1 MSNAKVPEAIRARE
15 IFDNNGS
22 TLLGVRRFR
31 GWGLLSEQWRPRVD
45 ELDGGEIVYWIYSY
59 DTPIAW
65 VYETYASDYDCD
77 EIYEPVMPQVRY
89 SKATLHHQKIAA
101 EALGL
106 KVNPIDWPL
115 AHPLAGA
122 R

>member
-1 MSNAKVPEAIRARE
+1 MRMSNAKVPAAIRARE
-15 IFDNNGS
+15 VFDNNGS
-22 TLLGVRRFR
+22 TLLGARKFR
-31 GWGLLSEQWRPRVD
+31 GWGHLPND
-45 ELDGGEIVYWIYSY
+45 EIVYWVYSY

-65 VYETYASDYDCD
+65 VYNDDSPY
-77 EIYEPVMPQVRY
+77 MPQVRY
-89 SKATLHHQKIAA
+89 SKVTLHHQKIVA

-115 AHPLAGA
+115 ARPTMVT

>member
-1 MSNAKVPEAIRARE
+1 MRMSNAKVPAAIRARE
-15 IFDNNGS
+15 VFDNNGS
-22 TLLGVRRFR
+22 TLLGARKFR
-31 GWGLLSEQWRPRVD
+31 GWGHLPEQWREAYDTDR
-45 ELDGGEIVYWIYSY
+45 IAYWVYSY

-65 VYETYASDYDCD
+65 VHQDGGIE
-77 EIYEPVMPQVRY
+77 MPEARY
-89 SKATLHHQKIAA
+89 SKVTLHHQKIVA

-115 AHPLAGA
+115 ARPAMVT

>member
-1 MSNAKVPEAIRARE
+1 MRMSNAKVGAAIRARE
-15 IFDNNGS
+15 VFDNNGS
-22 TLLGVRRFR
+22 TLGGARKFR
-31 GWGLLSEQWRPRVD
+31 GWGHLPQGYLPQGFDTDTVA
-45 ELDGGEIVYWIYSY
+45 YWVYSY

-65 VYETYASDYDCD
+65 VFEADGFTVP
-77 EIYEPVMPQVRY
+77 EMPRVRY
-89 SKATLHHQKIAA
+89 SKVTLHHQKIVA

-115 AHPLAGA
+115 ARPAMVT

>member
-1 MSNAKVPEAIRARE
+1 MRMSNAKVPAAIRARE
-15 IFDNNGS
+15 VFDNNGS
-22 TLLGVRRFR
+22 TLLGARKFR
-31 GWGLLSEQWRPRVD
+31 GWGHLPND
-45 ELDGGEIVYWIYSY
+45 EKSMHPDKVAYWVYSY

-65 VYETYASDYDCD
+65 VYKSGMAY
-77 EIYEPVMPQVRY
+77 MPPVRY
-89 SKATLHHQKIAA
+89 SKVTLHHQKIVA

-115 AHPLAGA
+115 ARPTMVT